1 VHYCKLLSFRTGSV
15 LLRRLGIGFK
25 VMVSDRFVVYD
36 VHTAGHEHSKG
47 LTKIW
52 CSYIHTTH

>member
-1 VHYCKLLSFRTGSV
+1 
-15 LLRRLGIGFK
+15 
-25 VMVSDRFVVYD
+25 MVSDRFVVYD

-52 CSYIHTTH
+52 CSYIHTTHWYTERL